1 MSDSQKTNLLY
12 KKLDFQINL
21 YIALTVYKMKDF
33 KQSKEALNK
42 ELEQFISI
50 LDELLPRYSLL
61 LRKKEI
67 SKEELTE
74 LGEVEHY
81 LIEVNAKITAI
92 KNMLEQDLFGH
103 SLDIYYKLKEKAKNG
118 DAVAKAKLDRM
129 RDSFEESIKG
139 GMLYNWN

>member
-1 MSDSQKTNLLY
+1 
-12 KKLDFQINL
+12 
-21 YIALTVYKMKDF
+21 MKDF

-81 LIEVNAKITAI
+81 LIEVNAKISAI

-118 DAVAKAKLDRM
+118 DAVAKAKLERM

>member
-1 MSDSQKTNLLY
+1 M
-12 KKLDFQINL
+12 DFQINL

-33 KQSKEALNK
+33 NQSKEALNK

>member
-1 MSDSQKTNLLY
+1 M
-12 KKLDFQINL
+12 DFQINL